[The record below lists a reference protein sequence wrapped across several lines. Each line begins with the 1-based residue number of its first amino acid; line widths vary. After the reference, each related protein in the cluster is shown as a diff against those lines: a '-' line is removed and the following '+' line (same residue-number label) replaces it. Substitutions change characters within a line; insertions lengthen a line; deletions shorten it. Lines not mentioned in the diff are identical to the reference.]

1 MHPEKNKKF
10 KHWANTE
17 QVEESFVKGKLKLN
31 DSKNEGEDFKRYTL
45 KDFATGTHDLKLPV
59 GTYTVEVTG
68 GNGAFKLAG
77 QGSNIITKI
86 EVIKETDSNGV
97 SVVKA
102 KMKAGVDHIKLFQ
115 EINIENTHLLS
126 LKFREKTGKAEA
138 NQEKA
143 IPNVAVKVKLHDD
156 SYVTVYSNESG
167 IASLVFP
174 DGKAPKEAEII
185 KPSAYLNTAYANQ
198 TTAGGTENDVVTLTD
213 GAGGI
218 FNGAGGADISKDIF
232 LKKDP
237 AATEKFGTVEIT
249 AVTRDIESVQK
260 PVKGVEYTLFNGE
273 TVVAKGETNQYG
285 KLTLKNI
292 PVPQGKDFA
301 AGAAVGTTLEKVYQ
315 LKQTKT
321 PQGFEENKLSNELK
335 FILTK
340 ALPANT
346 MTPENF
352 KYNLRFDVNAPALRD
367 LAGYN
372 RFGTA
377 ARISQKIY
385 DTASIASDAKKVP
398 AIVIVNGLD
407 FADGL
412 AAGPFAQKFDGKN
425 PSTGVADAAY
435 KTAPVLLVTKNEIP
449 EETLKEIKRLTN
461 DKEGAAL
468 KKTKIYVIG
477 GKNAVSDDVVSKLK
491 ALKGISEVNVLA
503 GANRYETAA
512 IVAKAMHDFGALS
525 EVVLVNGLD
534 FADALGGGTLAI
546 DKGAALLLNHPK
558 EVTTETADF
567 IARPEIKKATVIGG
581 KNAISDEAIKG
592 YKATITR
599 VFGADR
605 YETSVE
611 VAKSISGAAKAYV
624 ASGLTFAD
632 ALALTPYIRMTGSDG
647 IILLTAPKELP
658 VSVRKFLNTNKATFG
673 PYGTN
678 TFIVGGENAVSAEV
692 EKVLKE
698 EVLK

>member
-1 MHPEKNKKF
+1 M
-10 KHWANTE
+10 
-17 QVEESFVKGKLKLN
+17 
-31 DSKNEGEDFKRYTL
+31 
-45 KDFATGTHDLKLPV
+45 
-59 GTYTVEVTG
+59 
-68 GNGAFKLAG
+68 AG

-86 EVIKETDSNGV
+86 EVTQETDSNGV

-115 EINIENTHLLS
+115 ETEVQGTKLLK
-126 LKFREKTGKAEA
+126 LTLLETVNNKKGAPIA
-138 NQEKA
+138 NA
-143 IPNVAVKVKLHDD
+143 LVKIKVGADWK
-156 SYVTVYSNESG
+156 YVFSNEKG
-167 IASLVFP
+167 EVQFVW
-174 DGKAPKEAEII
+174 KAPGTPTEAEIVSAPGYLFAT
-185 KPSAYLNTAYANQ
+185 PSGPAVVDDSGYKLFAKADKSEKIVLNNQDAAANN
-198 TTAGGTENDVVTLTD
+198 TTYHVNKD
-213 GAGGI
+213 GA
-218 FNGAGGADISKDIF
+218 FKDLADDLSKEVY
-232 LKKDP
+232 LEKDP
-237 AATEKFGTVEIT
+237 GVITKFGKINITTV
-249 AVTRDIESVQK
+249 ARDLEAVQK
-260 PVKGVEYTLFNGE
+260 PVQGVEYTLFKGSE
-273 TVVAKGETNQYG
+273 VITKGETNQYG
-285 KLTLKNI
+285 KVTLKNI
-292 PVPQGKDFA
+292 PVPKESEFKQPFT
-301 AGAAVGTTLEKVYQ
+301 VPETLTKEYT
-315 LKQTKT
+315 LKQTKV
-321 PQGFEENKLSNELK
+321 PAGYVQDKLAYTVK
-335 FILTK
+335 FTVTRTDDNAYTSVPDNLT
-340 ALPANT
+340 
-346 MTPENF
+346 
-352 KYNLRFDVNAPALRD
+352 YNMRFDVNAPALRD

-477 GKNAVSDDVVSKLK
+477 GKNAVSDDVVSKLR
-491 ALKGISEVNVLA
+491 ALKGVSELNVLA

-512 IVAKAMHDFGALS
+512 IVAKTMHDFGALS

-546 DKGAALLLNHPK
+546 AKGAALLLNHPK
-558 EVTTETADF
+558 EATPETADF
-567 IARPEIKKATVIGG
+567 IAKPEIKKVTVIGG

-658 VSVRKFLNTNKATFG
+658 MSVRKFLNTNKATFA

-698 EVLK
+698 EVLKTMEIGRASCRERV